1 LAAALAECAA
11 ATAVLPAALAH
22 DTFRIA
28 ELFLLGASVS
38 GVPAITT
45 ITSLAQGELNR
56 MFLTKLSTTVGIA
69 ALAAALLLGTSPAA
83 ELFGLRSVAQAST
96 IFLDDFEDGS
106 VTDGNPV
113 NWRVPSSVPN
123 GQFRVE
129 NGDLVLTQSNIT
141 PTTPAVPGF
150 TDMQVL
156 ADGLNVQDLSL
167 RTQVRGLLPASVGV
181 PYGISI
187 SARDTFASDKITGTG
202 IFAVIRSDGVIHFGY
217 NIDRAVNGP
226 GTSTDFVAPVQTG
239 LNFVAEAVNLQ
250 LDVVG
255 NQARLTAWGAS
266 QPKPQ
271 SPQITGTVPPS
282 LDKSGTVVLSAFAL
296 AGADWNKPVAFRYV
310 EVVAIPE
317 PSTIALGYLSGVALA
332 SFAFRNR
339 LLRVR

>member
-1 LAAALAECAA
+1 
-11 ATAVLPAALAH
+11 
-22 DTFRIA
+22 
-28 ELFLLGASVS
+28 
-38 GVPAITT
+38 
-45 ITSLAQGELNR
+45 

-83 ELFGLRSVAQAST
+83 ELFGFRSVAQASR

-113 NWRVPSSVPN
+113 NWRVPSSIPN

-129 NGDLVLTQSNIT
+129 NGDLVLIPSSIT
-141 PTTPAVPGF
+141 PTAPAVPGF
-150 TDMQVL
+150 TDMQVD
-156 ADGLNVQDLSL
+156 ADGLNVQDLSM
-167 RTQVRGLLPASVGV
+167 RTQVRGLSPATNV
-181 PYGISI
+181 PYGIAI
-187 SARDTFASDKITGTG
+187 TARDTFNRDVGTGTG
-202 IFAVIRSDGVIHFGY
+202 IFAIIRSDGVMHFGY

-282 LDKSGTVVLSAFAL
+282 LDKGGTVKLLGFAI
-296 AGADWNKPVAFRYV
+296 AGTDWNRPVAFRFV
-310 EVVAIPE
+310 EVIAIPE
-317 PSTIALGYLSGVALA
+317 PSTIALGSVSGVALA

-339 LLRVR
+339 LRRSGR